1 MNTHHLKVWPE
12 FFRELVLGIKKVE
25 IRRNDR
31 NFKERDILVLQE
43 WNPNSKK
50 FTGFTVVRKIDHLMS
65 NLPGLE
71 QGYVVLQISKVLQE

>member
-31 NFKERDILVLQE
+31 NFKERDLLVLQE
-43 WNPNSKK
+43 WNRKTQRY
-50 FTGFTVVRKIDHLMS
+50 TGHKVVRKIDHVMS
-65 NLPGLE
+65 DLPGLDKD
-71 QGYVVLQISKVLQE
+71 YVLLQISKPIQ

>member
-31 NFKERDILVLQE
+31 NFKERDLLVLQE
-43 WNPNSKK
+43 WNHKTQRY
-50 FTGFTVVRKIDHLMS
+50 TGHKVVRKIDHVMS
-65 NLPGLE
+65 DHPGLDKD
-71 QGYVVLQISKVLQE
+71 YVLLQISKPIQ